1 MPGSRRFGRFGEPAV
16 WVLVAL
22 AGGPR
27 VASRLL
33 DEVRDNDGP
42 VGPGTLYGAITR
54 LESNGLIEAATN
66 GAGRAA
72 YRLASRGAARLDSDG
87 SLTS

>member
-1 MPGSRRFGRFGEPAV
+1 VAGSRRFGRFGEPAV

-27 VASRLL
+27 GASGLL
-33 DEVRDNDGP
+33 DEIRDNDGP
-42 VGPGTLYGAITR
+42 VGPGTLYGALAR
-54 LESNGLIEAATN
+54 LERYGLIEAATN

-72 YRLASRGAARLDSDG
+72 YRLMSRGAARLDPG
-87 SLTS
+87 GGVT